1 MKSRG
6 AMLPV
11 APDIVVG
18 ADGWPAR
25 PELVRLVRRALAA
38 AAAEAGFAARR
49 GARPD
54 LTVAFLDDAAL
65 RALNARWRGKDKPTN
80 VLSFPAA
87 PAPGRRALGDIALAA
102 ETVMRE
108 AGEEGKRFDDHL
120 AHLVIHGFLHLLG
133 HDHET
138 DAEAERM
145 EALERSA
152 LARLDIAD
160 PYALSERRERG
171 RP

>member
-1 MKSRG
+1 MQ
-6 AMLPV
+6 V
-11 APDIVVG
+11 DI
-18 ADGWPAR
+18 AI
-25 PELVRLVRRALAA
+25 
-38 AAAEAGFAARR
+38 EAGGWA
-49 GARPD
+49 GEE
-54 LTVAFLDDAAL
+54 AL
-65 RALNARWRGKDKPTN
+65 RAVVERATGAVFAEIGQDAPEDTELSLLFTDDAHIQVLNRDWRGKDKPTN